1 MTMGQE
7 ELVLKVGSDSTS
19 PSKHQH
25 RREPSNSSGARISNS
40 SASSS
45 PTRRKDSF
53 VKVKFCRQ
61 RDPIMLKNEDS
72 TSIVEGDSRSL
83 SAEEPSSPSS
93 HCDRLC
99 PTNTEQEDSKGML
112 PNDGKSQSSDYGSFC
127 NTPSG
132 LFTGASTVVED
143 SPSSNS
149 PSRTKG
155 DDLTANESINPELY
169 QHQPLLSIDI
179 PSDSSLSEDDVGNA
193 NGYTRR
199 KAKSKSSTNNT
210 GGSTGGHV
218 LIHMENEAPLSEES
232 LSVPGEPLKTLI
244 AFIFLAVAW
253 IATTTSLA
261 LTHERVPD
269 VNPLPDIFLDN
280 VVYQSW
286 GLDTSEIL
294 IIISMWMAFIVVLC
308 HNDRFVILRRI
319 FLIIGIH
326 YYYRAIT
333 MYITV
338 LPKADP
344 NYKCAP
350 KLDKMTF
357 LEIAQRVLKLLS
369 GMGLSINGQHIYCG
383 DYIYSGHTMSLI
395 MTYLVIKE
403 YSPKRWFLLH
413 WFSLIIT
420 LTGIIT
426 LLLARGHYSID
437 VLIAYYITTRLWWIY
452 HTLAHNQ
459 NLRVKSD
466 EENYLGSMWWFPI
479 FQYFEKM
486 VPAKPLTREYSLPI
500 PTCIMG
506 WWESRQSRSSASS
519 IQN

>member
-1 MTMGQE
+1 MNQLQDKT
-7 ELVLKVGSDSTS
+7 
-19 PSKHQH
+19 
-25 RREPSNSSGARISNS
+25 
-40 SASSS
+40 
-45 PTRRKDSF
+45 
-53 VKVKFCRQ
+53 
-61 RDPIMLKNEDS
+61 
-72 TSIVEGDSRSL
+72 
-83 SAEEPSSPSS
+83 
-93 HCDRLC
+93 
-99 PTNTEQEDSKGML
+99 ML